1 MIDQHL
7 KVLDS
12 AQREHEQKC
21 SQPGWCEHD
30 PNEIYDNVVWCLNE
44 VVQKNNLEGRV
55 RAIGIT
61 NQRETTVAFDRTTG
75 EPLNNAIV
83 WLDKRTDGVVKEMT
97 TRYSRTEQELLR
109 ERCGL
114 PINTYFSALKMRWL
128 LQHSDGVKQILDDS
142 NCDEKLRFGT
152 IDTWLMAKLTGMESI
167 ATDSTNASRTMLMN
181 LHTLEWS
188 DESLDMFDI
197 KRSWLPEIKKSS
209 SESFGTISDPQCSSL
224 KGVEIAGVLGD

>member
-1 MIDQHL
+1 M
-7 KVLDS
+7 
-12 AQREHEQKC
+12 
-21 SQPGWCEHD
+21 
-30 PNEIYDNVVWCLNE
+30 
-44 VVQKNNLEGRV
+44 
-55 RAIGIT
+55 RAVGIT

-97 TRYSRTEQELLR
+97 ARYSRTEQELLR

-128 LQHSDGVKQILDDS
+128 LQHSDGVKQILGDS
-142 NCDEKLRFGT
+142 KCDEKLRFGT

-209 SESFGTISDPQCSSL
+209 SESFGTISDPQCSTL